1 MNPQER
7 IAVLERLLDRVKSK
21 GARPHT
27 SAVAEPQAAAARAP
41 SDVPAAPSPA
51 PPSVA
56 SVPSAASARPAPA
69 SAPPS
74 APPPPPARAPAFA
87 PPPVQHAPVE
97 PASGE
102 WATAAVV
109 SGRDPYPAEPSGDFG
124 ATDEG
129 VQELELTDE
138 ELVDITVEEGDEEAA
153 AVARA
158 PSSADVEIDMEE
170 EEEESPVSSRRA
182 RVAASIDEALA
193 GAAEQLD
200 PEPEREV
207 PLQTPPPESGPQAA
221 LPLPPGLEQP
231 PLPGEYDSGVH
242 PAEEVKV
249 ELPPGRPTHAQL
261 GQTIEL
267 EAPQGPDLELDMRS
281 RVPPERAE
289 DELEAALPDA
299 SVERMRP
306 SPSVPPPEELQAER
320 TERAQMHSD
329 VAPASF
335 SRAARPFAPNTFAE
349 LLDASL
355 ALSPE

>member
-1 MNPQER
+1 M
-7 IAVLERLLDRVKSK
+7 
-21 GARPHT
+21 
-27 SAVAEPQAAAARAP
+27 
-41 SDVPAAPSPA
+41 
-51 PPSVA
+51 
-56 SVPSAASARPAPA
+56 
-69 SAPPS
+69 
-74 APPPPPARAPAFA
+74 
-87 PPPVQHAPVE
+87 E
-97 PASGE
+97 PA
-102 WATAAVV
+102 
-109 SGRDPYPAEPSGDFG
+109 GDFG
-124 ATDEG
+124 GTEEG

-138 ELVDITVEEGDEEAA
+138 EIVDITVEDEEEEAPAA

-170 EEEESPVSSRRA
+170 EEESPVSSRRA
-182 RVAASIDEALA
+182 RVPASMDEALA
-193 GAAEQLD
+193 GAAEQLQ

-249 ELPPGRPTHAQL
+249 DLPPVGPTHAQL

-267 EAPQGPDLELDMRS
+267 EAPQGPNLELDMRS
-281 RVPPERAE
+281 RVPAPERAQDH

-306 SPSVPPPEELQAER
+306 SPSSLPPEELQAER
-320 TERAQMHSD
+320 TERAQLHSD